1 MHWEKQHSV
10 HQSKI
15 RLTLELDAF
24 REKKMPTWLKRDK
37 SMTKLASKW
46 VDNRSFAPK
55 ETENNAMQNFGG
67 KTKSIMLFLKKAY
80 SRVNYHKLAPE

>member
-46 VDNRSFAPK
+46 VDNRSFAPR
-55 ETENNAMQNFGG
+55 EIENNAIAKFWRENKEYYVIFEKG
-67 KTKSIMLFLKKAY
+67 L
-80 SRVNYHKLAPE
+80 

>member
-46 VDNRSFAPK
+46 VDNRSFAPR
-55 ETENNAMQNFGG
+55 EIESNAIAKFWRG
-67 KTKSIMLFLKKAY
+67 KQ
-80 SRVNYHKLAPE
+80 RVLCYFWKRPIAVWITTS